1 MSELK
6 DWQIQA
12 IEKMTGEGQS
22 QRTIAKSIGVSVPT
36 VNKYVKSIRA
46 TIENRAKRR
55 NQILPPEKRTPYEID
70 ITNAPTDESIQKDI
84 LTLYR
89 RSLKELEVRMP
100 EMSTHEIYTLSMALL
115 TQLNGPANEN

>member
-55 NQILPPEKRTPYEID
+55 NQILPPEKRIPYEID